1 MNEVSVQSLTPEILV
16 SAVFKQLTDGH
27 VEDAAASFAPC
38 FRFRDH
44 GIGLEFSDK
53 RRLAEFFQ
61 KANELYP
68 NRSLQT
74 EKLLVIGDHVVSQWT
89 LKVTISEPFYAG
101 LTRRIPI
108 SIAGVSIVRCENGQ
122 ITDWVEYYDG
132 LSARRTA
139 LVGHFMEWIEY

>member
-1 MNEVSVQSLTPEILV
+1 MSEVLVQSLTPEILV
-16 SAVFKQLTDGH
+16 SAVLRQISDGH
-27 VEDAAASFAPC
+27 VEDATASFAPC

-53 RRLAEFFQ
+53 ARLLEFFQ

-74 EKLLVIGDHVVSQWT
+74 EKLLVIGDHVISQWT
-89 LKVTISEPFYAG
+89 LKVTISEPFWAG
-101 LTRRIPI
+101 LTRRTPI

-132 LSARRTA
+132 LSARRSA
-139 LVGHFMEWIEY
+139 LVEHFTD